1 MQIHMVN
8 YLLRKAKK
16 ESRVSTLTLAQSGD
30 KWFDIEYNTDLIID
44 LMIQICKWIVSNYS
58 LILFYDGG
66 ARQLAI

>member
-30 KWFDIEYNTDLIID
+30 
-44 LMIQICKWIVSNYS
+44 
-58 LILFYDGG
+58 
-66 ARQLAI
+66 